1 MRGSHRQSY
10 REESAPGP
18 FGYAT
23 IHEPYI
29 ERSRRVPSSPSPS
42 SHHHDRAP
50 EDWFASDTSSIAAD
64 RNNLRRGRLAIP
76 TSRRRP
82 APHILNTS
90 PSADSSDSETSSVAA
105 HRRTPLSPRDSRH
118 DRVRRSDSR
127 PAEADGGR
135 PSALQLERLEEEQA
149 KEKKPR
155 SVSPMAR
162 FVFCGLFLL
171 ATITSLDNTTV
182 YQYLTYATSS
192 FDDHAALGIV
202 STAQAVAIAESLLIG
217 IFWSFLISIGLY
229 AAGYAAM
236 AASPSIAVYTAGSV
250 VSALGNAALVS
261 LQSTTIIAYS
271 SSLAKNALRN
281 SYLSVPY
288 YFTGWGALFIV
299 DAVLE
304 NLSWRWGVGMLC
316 ILTPVCIVPL
326 LVALFIDERRKR
338 KLKSTTN
345 LPPPSPTRSFLH
357 FLPLTFP
364 STTVKAVKAVQIV
377 KAKGR
382 QAVSEDGH
390 LAKLDAIGLL
400 LLAITLS
407 GLLLPPTLVG
417 QGAFGWTS
425 PVFFIMLGVGVVS
438 LVLLVMHEL
447 RAKHKLFPTV
457 VFKKRRTIISLFA
470 TFLNM
475 ASFFLLLTYQYSC
488 ASIFTYLAGA
498 VGLTLDTPLS
508 YPFLSLAFPCL
519 PSSFRRLPGI
529 AVMHPTWSPR
539 LQGVFAFT
547 EQFALTLVHLLVSW
561 PVKWLAES
569 QTAAQAE
576 GRLVGFSL
584 KQPMVWTCVGHGLR
598 VVGVGLML
606 KARQLDGSIPLLY
619 ISQVIHGAG
628 GAIASVFCI
637 QIGMASVPS
646 LDDVALV
653 WALMLLVGDVGN
665 ACGAATATLMWQS
678 LLPRRLDAHL
688 GSLVSAEDLIA
699 IFDSTTVATS
709 YDQGSEISHGIKS
722 AYVDTMQYILY
733 VALGIATLSFLSSFG
748 IGDASLADRLPD
760 TPTSVE
766 QPASPVV
773 GEAARRPAEFSQTE
787 QLELGQR
794 RRREKRR
801 RRGRRARADE
811 EGADEEKRL
820 VGEEGETSE
829 PEASGEEEFCRRQ

>member
-1 MRGSHRQSY
+1 
-10 REESAPGP
+10 
-18 FGYAT
+18 
-23 IHEPYI
+23 
-29 ERSRRVPSSPSPS
+29 
-42 SHHHDRAP
+42 
-50 EDWFASDTSSIAAD
+50 
-64 RNNLRRGRLAIP
+64 
-76 TSRRRP
+76 
-82 APHILNTS
+82 
-90 PSADSSDSETSSVAA
+90 
-105 HRRTPLSPRDSRH
+105 
-118 DRVRRSDSR
+118 
-127 PAEADGGR
+127 
-135 PSALQLERLEEEQA
+135 
-149 KEKKPR
+149 
-155 SVSPMAR
+155 MAR

-475 ASFFLLLTYQYSC
+475 ASFFLLLTYQYS
-488 ASIFTYLAGA
+488 F
-498 VGLTLDTPLS
+498 
-508 YPFLSLAFPCL
+508 
-519 PSSFRRLPGI
+519 
-529 AVMHPTWSPR
+529 
-539 LQGVFAFT
+539 
-547 EQFALTLVHLLVSW
+547 
-561 PVKWLAES
+561 KWLAES